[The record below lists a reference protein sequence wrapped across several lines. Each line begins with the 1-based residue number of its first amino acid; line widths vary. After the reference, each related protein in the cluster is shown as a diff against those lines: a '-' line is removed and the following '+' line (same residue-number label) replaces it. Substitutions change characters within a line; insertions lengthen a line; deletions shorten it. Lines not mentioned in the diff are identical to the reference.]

1 MLILTKRNILL
12 HFKTTIIFFDFILQF
27 WRSAIFW
34 VELCIFFPSCLL
46 FPTNSCFASLKA
58 ISDKDLKPY
67 TSLNYWFQYCV
78 QYCDL
83 RWALV
88 KCQRPSEEC
97 TKNLGDTF
105 DCRHAYIRQKFSLF
119 YYFSC
124 LIGNPDNFEI
134 NRLTRLVVN
143 GMFPLPY
150 TTSLMR
156 FSSF

>member
-1 MLILTKRNILL
+1 MISFCSFEEVRSFESNSVS
-12 HFKTTIIFFDFILQF
+12 FFQVVFCSQ
-27 WRSAIFW
+27 
-34 VELCIFFPSCLL
+34 
-46 FPTNSCFASLKA
+46 PTVALRHWKQYRTRTF
-58 ISDKDLKPY
+58 KPY

-83 RWALV
+83 HWALV

-124 LIGNPDNFEI
+124 LIGNPNNFEI